1 MNTRV
6 KQETLTNIVA
16 ANQEWYALQA
26 QLLFHEFLTVKG
38 KPYVF
43 FSWYESL
50 QLINFLLVYKYKF

>member
-43 FSWYESL
+43 FS
-50 QLINFLLVYKYKF
+50 